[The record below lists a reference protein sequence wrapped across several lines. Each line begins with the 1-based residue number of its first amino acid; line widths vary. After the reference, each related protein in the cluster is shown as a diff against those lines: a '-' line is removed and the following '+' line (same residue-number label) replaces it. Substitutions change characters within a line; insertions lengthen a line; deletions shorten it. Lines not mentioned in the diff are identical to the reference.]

1 MDTQKRD
8 SISWLEGLEDGKM
21 GSNDLYTLAQK
32 LDPVLTSLMIRYLR
46 KKYPSTKP
54 EAAGVISRLVELS
67 GTYPQV
73 VKNAKDAEADPI
85 CEWFL
90 ETYSFSEFY
99 SKPEEMIDLIV
110 EKLEG

>member
-1 MDTQKRD
+1 MDALKRD
-8 SISWLEGLEDGKM
+8 SLRWLEGLEDGHM
-21 GSNDLYTLAQK
+21 GSLDLYNLSQK

-46 KKYPSTKP
+46 KKYPNTKP
-54 EAAGVISRLVELS
+54 EAAGVIGRLVDLS

-73 VKNAKDAEADPI
+73 VKTAKDAESDPI

-99 SKPEEMIDLIV
+99 QKPEEMIDLIV